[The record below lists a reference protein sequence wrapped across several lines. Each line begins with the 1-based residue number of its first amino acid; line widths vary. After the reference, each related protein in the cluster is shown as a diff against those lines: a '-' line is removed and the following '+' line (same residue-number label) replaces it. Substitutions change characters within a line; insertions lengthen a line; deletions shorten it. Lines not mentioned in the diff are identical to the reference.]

1 VARLLATGGAAT
13 SRLSEVEI
21 VSALA
26 RRAREGDIGPAD
38 SHRAI
43 AALSAD
49 LAALHIVELL
59 SEVTA
64 QARTLLQRHA
74 LRAADAIQ
82 LASCLYLAEQLGEPI
97 PFVAFDDRLRGAARA
112 EHLRVLPLR
121 VPRVRPVRKIATS
134 QDR

>member
-26 RRAREGDIGPAD
+26 RRAREGDIAPAD
-38 SHRAI
+38 AQGAM
-43 AALSAD
+43 AAVSAD

-59 SEVTA
+59 QEVTA
-64 QARTLLQRHA
+64 HARVLLQQHA

-82 LASCLYLAEQLGEPI
+82 LASCLYVVEQLGEAV
-97 PFVAFDDRLRGAARA
+97 PFVAFDNRLRAAARA

-121 VPRVRPVRKIATS
+121 LPRTRRTRP
-134 QDR
+134 

>member
-1 VARLLATGGAAT
+1 VARLLTTGGAAT

-26 RRAREGDIGPAD
+26 RRARDGDIAPAD

-43 AALSAD
+43 VALSAD

-59 SEVTA
+59 SEVTT
-64 QARTLLQRHA
+64 QARALLQRHA

-97 PFVAFDDRLRGAARA
+97 PLVAFDNRLRAAARA

-121 VPRVRPVRKIATS
+121 VARARLVRTITRS